1 MRASGNNAALRGR
14 DLTVDEHKP
23 VLVAETLAALDLEA
37 DGYYVDATFGR
48 GGHTALILQ
57 ALGREG
63 RVLALDRD
71 PAAIAA
77 GRQRFADEVRLTL
90 VHSPFADIAACV
102 QTHAYGR
109 PCRGVLFDLGV
120 SSPQLD
126 DPARGFSFRA
136 DGPLDM
142 RMDPTRGEP
151 VSAWLA
157 RAGVDEIRQVIATLG
172 EERFARGVAQAIV
185 RARAEA
191 PIERT
196 SQLVAVV
203 ARAVKTRE
211 PGKNPATRTF
221 QALRMF
227 INDELGQIETAL
239 GGALE
244 VLDRGGRLAVIS
256 FHSLEDRLVKNAFRD
271 LAWTSSLPPRLARDA
286 GERVDPVVHVV
297 TRKPLEAGDA
307 ELARN
312 PRARSA
318 KLRVCERTSAP
329 NTPMQR
335 A

>member
-1 MRASGNNAALRGR
+1 M
-14 DLTVDEHKP
+14 DKHTP
-23 VLVAETLAALDLEA
+23 VLVAQTLAALALEA

-63 RVLALDRD
+63 RVLAIDRD
-71 PAAIAA
+71 PQAIAA
-77 GRQRFADEVRLTL
+77 GRERFADEVRLTL
-90 VHSPFADIAACV
+90 VHAAFADLAACV
-102 QTHAYGR
+102 QTHSHGR

-136 DGPLDM
+136 DGPIDM

-157 RAGVDEIRQVIATLG
+157 RASVDEIREVIATLG
-172 EERFARGVAQAIV
+172 EERFARRIAQSIV
-185 RARAEA
+185 TARAEA
-191 PIERT
+191 PLERT
-196 SQLVAVV
+196 SQLAALV

-227 INDELGQIETAL
+227 INDELGQVEKGLA
-239 GGALE
+239 GALQ

-256 FHSLEDRLVKNAFRD
+256 FHSLEDRIVKRFMKRESEVDPALVD
-271 LAWTSSLPPRLARDA
+271 LPVVPPELQPRLRLVGKKARA
-286 GERVDPVVHVV
+286 E
-297 TRKPLEAGDA
+297 DA
-307 ELARN
+307 EVDSN
-312 PRARSA
+312 PRSRSA
-318 KLRVCERTSAP
+318 LLRVAEKVR
-329 NTPMQR
+329 
-335 A
+335 

>member
-23 VLVAETLAALDLEA
+23 VLVAETLAALALEA

-77 GRQRFADEVRLTL
+77 GRRRFADEVRLTL

-157 RAGVDEIRQVIATLG
+157 RAGVNEIREVIATLG

-239 GGALE
+239 AGAVE

-256 FHSLEDRLVKNAFRD
+256 FHSLEDRLVKRFMKRE
-271 LAWTSSLPPRLARDA
+271 S
-286 GERVDPVVHVV
+286 EVDPALLDLPNVPPGLEPRMKLVG
-297 TRKPLEAGDA
+297 RKARAGDV
-307 ELARN
+307 EVDSN
-312 PRARSA
+312 PRSRSA
-318 KLRVCERTSAP
+318 LLRVAEKVR
-329 NTPMQR
+329 
-335 A
+335 